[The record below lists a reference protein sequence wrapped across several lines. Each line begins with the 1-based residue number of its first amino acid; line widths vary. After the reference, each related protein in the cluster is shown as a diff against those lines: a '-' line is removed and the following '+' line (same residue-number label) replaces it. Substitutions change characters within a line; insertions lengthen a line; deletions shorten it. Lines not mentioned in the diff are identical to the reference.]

1 METGLKHDNLEQDGN
16 WLKTV
21 EHRAELMQ
29 V

>member
-21 EHRAELMQ
+21 EHRAELM
-29 V
+29 